1 MKGGCTV
8 AFPNLGITI
17 ENLPSSFSVFGFDIA
32 FYGVIIA
39 IGMLAGLWIA
49 LWQARRTGQKEE
61 PYFDLAFLGILLG
74 IIGARLYYVAFR
86 WEEYKDNLLQIFNT
100 RGGGLAIYGGVIG
113 GVIAS
118 LIVVKWRKLSAPL
131 VMDTACLGLLTGQ
144 IIGRWGNF
152 MNKEVFG
159 GYSDGLFAMQL
170 PWEEAVKHM
179 PSEAAA
185 ELSSHVVDGTITV
198 SPTFLYESVWNLG
211 VLLLL
216 IFYTKHK
223 KADGELV
230 LIYMFGY
237 GAGRFWIEGIR
248 TDQLFLWNTQI
259 PVSQLFAAVICVISA
274 VLFVIIHR
282 KAVKKQKARGDGE
295 KPEEV

>member
-1 MKGGCTV
+1 MIGVCTV

-17 ENLPSSFSVFGFDIA
+17 ENLPSGFSVFGFDIT
-32 FYGVIIA
+32 FYGIIIA
-39 IGMLAGLWIA
+39 VGMLAGLWIA
-49 LWQARRTGQKEE
+49 LWQAKRTGQETG
-61 PYFDLAFLGILLG
+61 PYYDLAFLGIILG
-74 IIGARLYYVAFR
+74 VIGARLYYVAFR
-86 WEEYKDNLLQIFNT
+86 WDEYKDNLLQIFNT

-113 GVIAS
+113 GIIAS
-118 LIVVKWRKLSAPL
+118 LIVVKWRKLKAPL
-131 VMDTACLGLLTGQ
+131 VMDTACLGLITGQ

-179 PSEAAA
+179 PAEAAA
-185 ELSSHVVDGTITV
+185 QLNSHVVDGTITV
-198 SPTFLYESVWNLG
+198 APTFLYESLWNLG
-211 VLLLL
+211 VLLFL

-230 LIYMFGY
+230 LIYLFGY

-248 TDQLFLWNTQI
+248 TDQLFLWNTKI
-259 PVSQLFAAVICVISA
+259 PVSQLLAAVVCVVTA
-274 VLFVIIHR
+274 VLFVYIRR
-282 KAVKKQKARGDGE
+282 KAAKKQKMSED
-295 KPEEV
+295 V

>member
-1 MKGGCTV
+1 MSGGCTV
-8 AFPNLGITI
+8 SFPNLGITI
-17 ENLPSSFSVFGFDIA
+17 DNLPSAFSVFGFSIT

-39 IGMLAGLWIA
+39 IGMVAGFYLAV
-49 LWQARRTGQKEE
+49 WQAKRTGQDPE
-61 PYFDLAFLGILLG
+61 PYFDLAFLGIILG

-86 WEEYKDNLLQIFNT
+86 FDEYRDNLLQIFNI

-118 LIVVKWRKLSAPL
+118 LIVVKRRKIKAAL
-131 VMDTACLGLLTGQ
+131 VMDTACVGLITGQ

-170 PWEEAVKHM
+170 PWDVAVHHM
-179 PSEAAA
+179 SSGAAQ
-185 ELSSHVVDGTITV
+185 ELKPFVVDGTINV
-198 SPTFLYESVWNLG
+198 QPTFLYESLWNLG
-211 VLLLL
+211 VLLIIL
-216 IFYTKHK
+216 IYTKHK

-259 PVSQLFAAVICVISA
+259 PVSQALAAVICIVSA
-274 VLFVIIHR
+274 VLFVILRLRVR
-282 KAVKKQKARGDGE
+282 KQERE
-295 KPEEV
+295 